1 MEPELNT
8 NNDDSDDSHNKKK
21 LKKKNKKMK
30 IPTVSIAVPGSI
42 IDNVPTLELATRV
55 LSIQDPP
62 FSIFSIFPSF
72 FLILFSLFSWL
83 VKSLVPQPFSESTR
97 LLKLLCSLH
106 FHILL
111 NNNNNN
117 NNDNNNNNN
126 NLLVLIIIAIFFAD
140 IVLIVICVH
149 RWLCLTI
156 KVTQIM
162 IPCWIMW
169 VMKVVLLF

>member
-1 MEPELNT
+1 MAKKNKKQATEGEVEPELNT

-111 NNNNNN
+111 
-117 NNDNNNNNN
+117 
-126 NLLVLIIIAIFFAD
+126 IIIRFSNLFFVFGKQDLAQD
-140 IVLIVICVH
+140 CPL
-149 RWLCLTI
+149 
-156 KVTQIM
+156 
-162 IPCWIMW
+162 
-169 VMKVVLLF
+169 

>member
-1 MEPELNT
+1 MAKKNKKQATEGEVEPELNT

-21 LKKKNKKMK
+21 LKKKRMRKK
-30 IPTVSIAVPGSI
+30 IPTVSIAVPASI

-111 NNNNNN
+111 
-117 NNDNNNNNN
+117 
-126 NLLVLIIIAIFFAD
+126 IIIRFSNLFFFY
-140 IVLIVICVH
+140 ILI
-149 RWLCLTI
+149 LTPPFCDGFHCQ
-156 KVTQIM
+156 KTNNRD
-162 IPCWIMW
+162 
-169 VMKVVLLF
+169 